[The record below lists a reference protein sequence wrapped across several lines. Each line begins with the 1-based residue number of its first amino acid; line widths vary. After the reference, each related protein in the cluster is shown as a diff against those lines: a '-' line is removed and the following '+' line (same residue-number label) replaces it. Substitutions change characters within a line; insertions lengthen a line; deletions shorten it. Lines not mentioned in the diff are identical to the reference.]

1 VGLAEL
7 WRLALHL
14 ERAWHGRGHRSNI
27 NPEDIYEALGDL
39 QSQVEVNCWSR
50 DDETMLELLKK
61 TGGWANGCSFCDV
74 YSLDSFEFGW
84 TSNGR
89 TSTTSCPRCS
99 VRLME
104 GLFDNKPEQ
113 TQASTWDGGPTHPEN
128 GDYAYR
134 WAIKHGMMWDEFL
147 EKVRGLDTKFDP
159 SNKTLC
165 PLLDQCN
172 TRCAQDQKNGVRGWP
187 LGSSDYQTSCYRF
200 REIRW
205 CKQTGGTPAQFQE
218 HARLEGSVK
227 ARKTKAR
234 RERQP
239 KKEAAPL
246 AQERPILPGFQRPAP
261 PPPAPRPVAPPVIR
275 TRRGAPQTP
284 TAQPAPSVQSPR
296 MF

>member
-27 NPEDIYEALGDL
+27 NPEEIYEGLGDL
-39 QSQVEVNCWSR
+39 QARVEVNCWSR
-50 DDETMLELLKK
+50 DDQTMLELLKK

-84 TSNGR
+84 SSN
-89 TSTTSCPRCS
+89 TTSCPRCAG
-99 VRLME
+99 R
-104 GLFDNKPEQ
+104 LFDNRPEE
-113 TQASTWDGGPTHPEN
+113 TRTSKWDGGPTHPEH

-134 WAIKHGMMWDEFL
+134 WAMKHGMMWDEFL
-147 EKVRGLDTKFDP
+147 ETIRGQPSGFDA
-159 SNKTLC
+159 SKKTLC

-172 TRCAQDQKNGVRGWP
+172 TRCAQDQKDGVRGWP
-187 LGSSDYQTSCYRF
+187 LGSSDYETSCYKF

-205 CKQTGGTPAQFQE
+205 CNQTGGTPEQFKVVQTAQ
-218 HARLEGSVK
+218 LERQLK
-227 ARKTKAR
+227 TKKTKAR

-239 KKEAAPL
+239 KVAAAPV
-246 AQERPILPGFQRPAP
+246 AQERPVLPGFEQEAPSQAPA
-261 PPPAPRPVAPPVIR
+261 RPVAS
-275 TRRGAPQTP
+275 TP
-284 TAQPAPSVQSPR
+284 TPRAVRPATPKPSVERPR